1 MVSLPLWL
9 STLLAVQRLGPSSR
23 PLCSLDLPSNL
34 APRVINALKA
44 DPRTVDLR
52 SLAGHYYELA
62 VRILE
67 LFDEDEI
74 VDVLTDS
81 FKTRAA
87 SIADHAHNLRGA
99 QAEGQ
104 DFLRG
109 LDQMEEQLF
118 RAAHES
124 SKATRIWMGE
134 AKKK

>member
-1 MVSLPLWL
+1 M
-9 STLLAVQRLGPSSR
+9 
-23 PLCSLDLPSNL
+23 
-34 APRVINALKA
+34 INALKA

-52 SLAGHYYELA
+52 AQAGHYYELA
-62 VRILE
+62 IRVLE

-74 VDVLTDS
+74 VDVLTET
-81 FKTRAA
+81 FKSRAA

-99 QAEGQ
+99 QAEAQ
-104 DFLRG
+104 EFLRG